1 MYALDIYYRSS
12 GSGGLSYLI
21 IFTSFKFES
30 PLYCACVQVGWC
42 QAGGVVIFTAEVTLV
57 QGIYWILGYW
67 AGSHPSSQPQHYD
80 VAKK

>member
-1 MYALDIYYRSS
+1 MYKLDGFGFLAISNFQN
-12 GSGGLSYLI
+12 LSVLVLCL
-21 IFTSFKFES
+21 S

-57 QGIYWILGYW
+57 QGIYWVLGYW
-67 AGSHPSSQPQHYD
+67 APSHPTTEPQHYD